1 MILSLYLNP
10 FYIFFIIIYIFSTNF
25 LSIVRLIKN
34 FQLLFIF
41 ITNKKK
47 NFKYLIKICV
57 KENSFNLY
65 MVSFFLYILR
75 VLTDLFLFLYT
86 FRFKPLIQELVETF
100 SIYMF
105 KYLNHIYVYKK
116 NGFCGI
122 SKAFK

>member
-47 NFKYLIKICV
+47 KFKYLIKICV

-86 FRFKPLIQELVETF
+86 FRFKPLIQELVEKF

-116 NGFCGI
+116 KWFLWH
-122 SKAFK
+122 FKSI